1 MPSIS
6 TRLSLKHSMAKN
18 KTPNNTI
25 MKLNLF
31 KRLLVAVT
39 ALCGVLF
46 TACEPEALQVEKG
59 FTLHYPAV
67 SEIAPGTILEVS
79 PTWYGGKPSDFAI
92 LSVTLDGVSVETETF
107 TVNPETG
114 AVRISTEE
122 ATPVGNYVVGVS
134 CKVDGRTCEFPN
146 AIALELMKAV
156 PDGIVVEPAE
166 LSAKLSDLLNT
177 PEDVQ
182 LPVAQISSDGS
193 NHVQIKEYLIANVYV
208 DGKINNDCKSWFAV
222 SNEGVFSIVPDNPE
236 FEAGV
241 YTFDFKL
248 TTYIAGKD
256 SQKGIFKNALTL
268 NVTSVPT
275 KVTYSPSLVKVEK
288 GVASKSSAPA
298 YKGSLPG
305 LKYAIKS
312 VTPDNEVGITV
323 DEATGVLNIP
333 VSDKAEIGDVYKVSL
348 TVTNDYG
355 STDFDEVFAFEVIAF
370 LNPITQFSYEDIEE
384 NISGVSIS
392 NPVAQMDGAEVTY
405 SFVNLPEN
413 LSALEID
420 PVTGTVSTQKGVE
433 LPVGDHTVTV
443 RAENAKGSME
453 ATFAIKVIANP
464 NYFTYVLWGNNL
476 GEDGAALEP
485 LEKYGNQIRI
495 KHGSSKIRFSTYKSD
510 IPEGR
515 PVTFESVR
523 STGGGSSVT
532 AKGIL
537 DIYSASAGAQPGLI
551 INNIKVTVGEGEAAI
566 SRIIPIFVDRTGYY
580 QGYEVL
586 YTPFVIK
593 VNPRTGGISD
603 APVIMKSDGTD
614 VTETSSLDYYTNAQF
629 WNINGPDYHTCAD
642 VPLLKNDKDDKTF
655 LVGLWKSYFNALKK
669 TYNRGV
675 NDPMSYWKNYANNT
689 LSYCGAY
696 VDPTQG
702 KRIVINPDKFKDVNG
717 EYAEGAVLMIMSLEP
732 TGGDPQNSSSKIQV
746 NRAILWFDPNYTE

>member
-1 MPSIS
+1 
-6 TRLSLKHSMAKN
+6 
-18 KTPNNTI
+18 

-31 KRLLVAVT
+31 KRLFMAVT

-59 FTLHYPAV
+59 FALHYPAV

-79 PTWYGGKPSDFAI
+79 PTWYGGKPSEFAI
-92 LSVTLDGVSVETETF
+92 ISVTLDGVLVETETF
-107 TVNPETG
+107 SINPETG
-114 AVRISTEE
+114 AVKINTVET
-122 ATPVGNYVVGVS
+122 TPVGNYMIGVS
-134 CKVDGRTCEFPN
+134 CKVDGKTCEFPE

-166 LSAKLSDLLNT
+166 ISAKLSELLNT
-177 PEDVQ
+177 PEDVT
-182 LPVAQISSDGS
+182 LPTAKISSDGS

-208 DGKINNDCKSWFAV
+208 DGKLNNGCKSWFAV
-222 SNEGVFSIVPDNPE
+222 SEEGVFSIVPDNPD

-256 SQKGIFKNALTL
+256 SQKGIFKEALTL
-268 NVTSVPT
+268 NVISAPT

-288 GVASKSSAPA
+288 GGTGKSAAPA
-298 YKGSLPG
+298 YKGSLNG

-312 VTPDNEVGITV
+312 VTPDNKVGITV
-323 DEATGVLNIP
+323 DQTTGVLNFP
-333 VSDKAEIGDVYKVSL
+333 VSDKAEVGDLYKVSL
-348 TVTNDYG
+348 TATNDFG
-355 STDFDEVFAFEVIAF
+355 STDFEDVFTFETIAF
-370 LNPITQFSYEDIEE
+370 LNPITQFSYENIAE
-384 NISGVSIS
+384 NISGIAIS

-405 SFVNLPEN
+405 SFVGLPEN

-420 PVTGTVSTQKGVE
+420 PITGSVSTAKGVE
-433 LPVGDHTVTV
+433 LPVGEHTVTV
-443 RAENAKGSME
+443 RAENAKGTKDASF
-453 ATFAIKVIANP
+453 TIKVIANP
-464 NYFTYVLWGNNL
+464 NYFTYVIWGNNL

-495 KHGSSKIRFSTYKSD
+495 KHGSSKIRFSTYHSD

-515 PVTFESVR
+515 PVKFESVR

-537 DIYSASAGAQPGLI
+537 DIYAGSAGAQPGLI

-566 SRIIPIFVDRTGYY
+566 SRIVPVFVDRTGYY

-586 YTPFVIK
+586 YTPFVIR
-593 VNPRTGGISD
+593 VNPRTGGMSD
-603 APVIMKSDGTD
+603 APVITKSDGTD
-614 VTETSSLDYYTNAQF
+614 VTETASLDYFTNAQF
-629 WNINGPDYHTCAD
+629 WNIHGPDSHTCAD
-642 VPLLKNDKDDKTF
+642 VPLLKNDSSDKTF
-655 LVGLWKSYFNALKK
+655 LVGLWKSYFNAIKK

-675 NDPMSYWKNYANNT
+675 NDPMSYWKNYTNNT

-696 VDPTQG
+696 VDPTKG
-702 KRIVINPDKFKDVNG
+702 KKIVINPDKFKDVNG
-717 EYAEGAVLMIMSLEP
+717 VYANGAVLMIMSLEP
-732 TGGDPQNSSSKIQV
+732 TGKDPQTSANKIQV